1 MNENLNISQ
10 LEAKALDII
19 NAGADITDEQLQALG
34 DDEALRLE
42 VVELQQMGAYVR
54 QQGKTVDVEAQLQ
67 QFKAR
72 HQQRQPERAAIKYI
86 KYALAA
92 AAVAFIAF
100 FSAEMLLDRQDLS
113 GTADSRQ
120 EARVVLS
127 TEGKQNGVSL
137 TTENGEQVVLS
148 AQTSQNTSLTL
159 DDFRRVFSQKENVEE
174 VTLSVP
180 VGKSADITLPDGS
193 VAYLHPGSKVIFP
206 TTFVGKKRVV
216 QLEGEAYFKVAKD
229 AAHPFVVMAGQ
240 LQTTV
245 LGTEFHISSS
255 RAEVVLVSG
264 SVSVAVGGQAE
275 TLLEPGQLLTFNGGD
290 GRTATITEVDTE
302 PYKYWRDGYLYFD
315 NVELKDI
322 MEAIGANFNMTVEFR
337 NTEALHYRMRFI
349 TERNNGIDAA
359 ISMMNRMKK
368 VTVHRN
374 GHQIFVD

>member
-1 MNENLNISQ
+1 MNEDLNISQ
-10 LEAKALDII
+10 QEAKALDII
-19 NAGADITDEQLQALG
+19 NAGACITDEQLQALG
-34 DDEALRLE
+34 ESKALCSE
-42 VVELQQMGAYVR
+42 VAELQQMGAYVR
-54 QQGKTVDVEAQLQ
+54 QQGLPVDVESQLQ

-72 HQQRQPERAAIKYI
+72 HQKPQPRRATVKYI
-86 KYALAA
+86 RYALAA
-92 AAVAFIAF
+92 AAVALAAF
-100 FSAEMLLDRQDLS
+100 LLPEMLLGRHDRPCA
-113 GTADSRQ
+113 ADYQ
-120 EARVVLS
+120 EEDRVVFS
-127 TEGKQNGVSL
+127 TEGKQSGVSL
-137 TTENGEQVVLS
+137 TTEKGEQVVLS
-148 AQTSQNTSLTL
+148 VQTSQNTSLTL

-206 TTFVGKKRVV
+206 TTFVGDKRVV

-264 SVSVAVGGQAE
+264 SVSVAVGGQTE
-275 TLLEPGQLLTFNGGD
+275 TLLEPGQLLTFNN
-290 GRTATITEVDTE
+290 GRRTPTITEVDTE

-322 MEAIGANFNMTVEFR
+322 MQAVGANFNMTVEFR

-349 TERNNGIDAA
+349 TELNNGIDAA
-359 ISMMNRMKK
+359 ITMMNRMKK